1 MSSWIPVLADI
12 LVASSAP
19 AKLPLTGLHAKASHP
34 GCYSPEGYGPVSKLR
49 QFDLTPCFE
58 GLIVTPVPLI
68 ILIAAGLVDV
78 ARIGRKGPSRE
89 RAGWSKI
96 RLWLK
101 MVSTDI
107 P

>member
-12 LVASSAP
+12 LVASSNP
-19 AKLPLTGLHAKASHP
+19 AQAPLTGLNIKASHP

-58 GLIVTPVPLI
+58 GLVVTPVPLI
-68 ILIAAGLVDV
+68 LLIVAGIADV
-78 ARIGRKGPSRE
+78 ARIGRKGPR
-89 RAGWSKI
+89 RRRTGWSKV

-101 MVSTDI
+101 MVSSNR
-107 P
+107 